1 MRWAVMSVVQRA
13 NTTKKNRL
21 LSLTVL
27 ALVWAEIAISEMV
40 VSVGERDVL
49 KVVET
54 FAFAKGEIVVLVEEL
69 AFPLLSIC
77 KIFRMIHS
85 RTRILLYSQYWS

>member
-1 MRWAVMSVVQRA
+1 M
-13 NTTKKNRL
+13 
-21 LSLTVL
+21 L

-69 AFPLLSIC
+69 AFPLLSIVLEL
-77 KIFRMIHS
+77 IP
-85 RTRILLYSQYWS
+85 RTWKVEVVPFVFPRAEMPVMLANGWLTKLGSQYA